1 MKPWVVVAGDFT
13 PLGGMDV
20 ANLALARH
28 RARRGDQ
35 VHVVAHRVWS
45 DLEQLPG
52 IVVHHVWRPL
62 GRHLLGSPLLARKG
76 QRVWNSLRD
85 SGARA
90 VVNGGNCPLADV
102 NWVHYLH
109 AAFAPKAAGSPSRR
123 AKQAFTHER
132 DVAAER
138 RALCGARVVICN
150 SERTR
155 RDVVERHGLDES
167 CVHVVYYGS
176 DTHRLALV
184 DAAARRA
191 AREKLGWPLDRPVV
205 GFVGALGDRR
215 KAFDTVFEAWIS
227 LCRTRDWD
235 ADLAVVGSGAELP
248 RWRERAS
255 SSGFGD
261 RIRFLG
267 FRDDV
272 PFILSALDGFVH
284 PARYEAYG
292 LSVHEAV
299 CRGIPAIVSASSGV
313 AERYPADLHQLL
325 IANPDNPGE
334 LAERLRYWRSNHG
347 WLAEVVRP
355 LSDALRSHTWDAM
368 ASEIVRKVEQAA

>member
-1 MKPWVVVAGDFT
+1 VKPWLVVAGDFT
-13 PLGGMDV
+13 PLGGMDG

-28 RARRGDQ
+28 LARRGHE
-35 VHVVAHRVWS
+35 VHVVAHRVWN

-52 IVVHHVWRPL
+52 VVVHPVWRPL

-76 QRVWNSLRD
+76 QRVWNSLR
-85 SGARA
+85 SRGARA
-90 VVNGGNCPLADV
+90 VVNGGNCALADA

-109 AAFAPKAAGSPSRR
+109 AAFAPAVAGSPARR

-138 RALCGARVVICN
+138 RALRGARVVICN

-155 RDVVERHGLDES
+155 RQVVEWHGLDDTR
-167 CVHVVYYGS
+167 VHVVYYGT
-176 DTHRLALV
+176 DADRLTLV
-184 DAAARRA
+184 DAAVRRE
-191 AREKLGWPLDRPVV
+191 AREKLGWPVDRPVV

-215 KAFDTVFEAWIS
+215 KAFDTVFDAWTA
-227 LCRTRDWD
+227 LCRTGDWD
-235 ADLAVVGSGAELP
+235 ADLAVIGSGAELP
-248 RWRERAS
+248 HWRERAAAS
-255 SSGFGD
+255 RLGD

-299 CRGIPAIVSASSGV
+299 CRGIPAIVSSSSGV
-313 AERYPADLHQLL
+313 AERYPAALHQLL
-325 IANPDNPGE
+325 VGNPDDSGE
-334 LAERLRYWRSNHG
+334 LAERLRYWRANHDR
-347 WLAEVVRP
+347 LAEAVLP
-355 LSDALRSHTWDAM
+355 LSAALRSRTWDVM
-368 ASEIVRKVEQAA
+368 ASEIVQRVEQAA

>member
-1 MKPWVVVAGDFT
+1 MKPWLVVAGDFT

-28 RARRGDQ
+28 LARRGDE
-35 VHVVAHRVWS
+35 VHVVAHRVWT

-52 IVVHHVWRPL
+52 VVVHHVWRPL
-62 GRHLLGSPLLARKG
+62 GRHLLGSPLLARRG
-76 QRVWNSLRD
+76 RRVWNRLRGR
-85 SGARA
+85 GARA
-90 VVNGGNCPLADV
+90 VVNGGNCAVADA

-109 AAFAPKAAGSPSRR
+109 AASAPTVASSPARR
-123 AKQAFTHER
+123 AKQSFTHER

-138 RALCGARVVICN
+138 RALRGARVVICN

-155 RDVVERHGLDES
+155 RHVVEWHGLEDAR
-167 CVHVVYYGS
+167 VHVVYYGT
-176 DTHRLALV
+176 DADCLTTV

-191 AREKLGWPLDRPVV
+191 AREKLGWRLDRPVV

-215 KAFDTVFEAWIS
+215 KAFDTVFETWTV
-227 LCRTRDWD
+227 LCKARDWD

-248 RWRERAS
+248 RWRERAAAA
-255 SSGFGD
+255 GLGD

-313 AERYPADLHQLL
+313 AERYPTALHQLL
-325 IANPDNPGE
+325 VANPDDPGE
-334 LAERLRYWRSNHG
+334 LAERLRYWRSNYEN
-347 WLAEVVRP
+347 LAEAVQP
-355 LSDALRSHTWDAM
+355 LSAALRSRTWEVM
-368 ASEIVRKVEQAA
+368 AAEIVQLVEQAA

>member
-1 MKPWVVVAGDFT
+1 VKPWLVVAGDFS

-28 RARRGDQ
+28 LARRGDE
-35 VHVVAHRVWS
+35 VHVVAHRVWK

-52 IVVHHVWRPL
+52 VVVHHAWRPL

-76 QRVWNSLRD
+76 QRVWNSLR
-85 SGARA
+85 SRGARA
-90 VVNGGNCPLADV
+90 VVNGGNCALADA

-109 AAFAPKAAGSPSRR
+109 AAFAPIGGSSPARR

-132 DVAAER
+132 DLAAER
-138 RALCGARVVICN
+138 RALRGARVVICN

-155 RDVVERHGLDES
+155 RHVVEWHGLDDTR
-167 CVHVVYYGS
+167 VHVVYYGT
-176 DTHRLALV
+176 DAERLTPV
-184 DAAARRA
+184 DASVRRA
-191 AREKLGWPLDRPVV
+191 ARETLGWPQDRPIV

-215 KAFDTVFEAWIS
+215 KAFDTVFAAWTA
-227 LCRTRDWD
+227 LCRRRDWD

-248 RWRERAS
+248 QWRERAA
-255 SSGFGD
+255 GLGD
-261 RIRFLG
+261 RVRFLG

-272 PFILSALDGFVH
+272 PFILAALDGFVH

-299 CRGIPAIVSASSGV
+299 CRGIPAIVSSSSGV
-313 AERYPADLHQLL
+313 AERYPTALQELL
-325 IANPDNPGE
+325 VANPDDPGE
-334 LAERLRYWRSNHG
+334 LAERLRYWRGNQNR
-347 WLAEVVRP
+347 LAEAVLP
-355 LSDALRSHTWDAM
+355 LSAVFRSRTWDVM
-368 ASEIVRKVEQAA
+368 ASEMVHTVEQAA

>member
-1 MKPWVVVAGDFT
+1 MKPWLVVAGDFT

-28 RARRGDQ
+28 LARRGDE
-35 VHVVAHRVWS
+35 VHVVAHRVWK
-45 DLEQLPG
+45 DLAQLPG
-52 IVVHHVWRPL
+52 VVVHHVWRPL

-76 QRVWNSLRD
+76 QRVWNSLR
-85 SGARA
+85 SRGARA
-90 VVNGGNCPLADV
+90 VVNGGNCALADV

-109 AAFAPKAAGSPSRR
+109 AAFAPSAGSSPARR
-123 AKQAFTHER
+123 VKQAFTHER
-132 DVAAER
+132 DMAAER
-138 RALCGARVVICN
+138 RALRDARVVICN

-155 RDVVERHGLDES
+155 RHVVERHGLDDS
-167 CVHVVYYGS
+167 RVHVVYYGT
-176 DTHRLALV
+176 DADQLTLV
-184 DAAARRA
+184 DGAARRA
-191 AREKLGWPLDRPVV
+191 ARENLGWPLDRPVV

-215 KAFDTVFEAWIS
+215 KAFDTVFAAWTA

-248 RWRERAS
+248 RWRGRAEA
-255 SSGFGD
+255 SGLGD

-299 CRGIPAIVSASSGV
+299 CRGIPAIVSGSSGV
-313 AERYPADLHQLL
+313 AERYPTALQHLL
-325 IANPDNPGE
+325 VANPDDPGE
-334 LAERLRYWRSNHG
+334 LAERLRYWRANHDR
-347 WLAEVVRP
+347 LAEAVLP
-355 LSDALRSHTWDAM
+355 LSAALRSRTWDVM
-368 ASEIVRKVEQAA
+368 ASEIVHTVEQAA

>member
-1 MKPWVVVAGDFT
+1 MKPWLVVAGDFT

-28 RARRGDQ
+28 LARRGDE

-45 DLEQLPG
+45 DLERLPG
-52 IVVHHVWRPL
+52 VVVHHVWRPL
-62 GRHLLGSPLLARKG
+62 GRHLLGRPLLARKG
-76 QRVWNSLRD
+76 QRVWNSLR
-85 SGARA
+85 SRGARA
-90 VVNGGNCPLADV
+90 VVNGGNCALADV

-109 AAFAPKAAGSPSRR
+109 AAFAPAVASSPARR

-132 DVAAER
+132 DIAAER
-138 RALCGARVVICN
+138 RALRGARVVICN

-155 RDVVERHGLDES
+155 RHVVEWHGLDDTR
-167 CVHVVYYGS
+167 VHVVYYGTDS
-176 DTHRLALV
+176 ERLTLV
-184 DAAARRA
+184 DTAVRRD
-191 AREKLGWPLDRPVV
+191 AREQLGWPLDRPVV

-215 KAFDTVFEAWIS
+215 KAFDTVFAAWTA
-227 LCRTRDWD
+227 LCTSPDWD

-248 RWRERAS
+248 QWRERAAA
-255 SSGFGD
+255 SGLGD

-272 PFILSALDGFVH
+272 PFVLSALDGFVH

-299 CRGIPAIVSASSGV
+299 CRGIPAIVSSSSGV
-313 AERYPADLHQLL
+313 AERYPAALHQLL
-325 IANPDNPGE
+325 VTDPDDPGE
-334 LAERLRYWRSNHG
+334 LVERLRYWRGNHDR
-347 WLAEVVRP
+347 LAEAVLP
-355 LSDALRSHTWDAM
+355 LSAALRSRTWDVM
-368 ASEIVRKVEQAA
+368 ASEIVHTVEQAA

>member
-1 MKPWVVVAGDFT
+1 MKPWLVVAGDFT

-28 RARRGDQ
+28 LAERGHE
-35 VHVVAHRVWS
+35 VHVVAHRVWT
-45 DLEQLPG
+45 DLEQQPG
-52 IVVHHVWRPL
+52 IVVHPVWRPL

-76 QRVWNSLRD
+76 QRVWNSLR
-85 SGARA
+85 SRGARA
-90 VVNGGNCPLADV
+90 MVNGGNCALADA

-109 AAFAPKAAGSPSRR
+109 AAFAPPAAGSPSQR

-138 RALCGARVVICN
+138 RALRGARVVICN

-155 RDVVERHGLDES
+155 RQVVEWHGLDEA
-167 CVHVVYYGS
+167 CVHVVYYGT
-176 DTHRLALV
+176 DADRLTLV
-184 DAAARRA
+184 DAAGRRTAR
-191 AREKLGWPLDRPVV
+191 KQLGWPLDRPVV

-215 KAFDTVFEAWIS
+215 KAFDTVFHAWTT

-248 RWRERAS
+248 QWRARAAA
-255 SSGFGD
+255 SGLGD

-272 PFILSALDGFVH
+272 PFLLSALDGFVH
-284 PARYEAYG
+284 PARYEPYG

-299 CRGIPAIVSASSGV
+299 CRGIPAIVASTSGV
-313 AERYPADLHQLL
+313 AERYPTELQHLL
-325 IANPDNPGE
+325 ITNPDDPAE
-334 LAERLRYWRSNHG
+334 LAERLRYWRSNHDR
-347 WLAEVVRP
+347 LAEAVVP
-355 LSDALRSHTWDAM
+355 LSATLRSRTWDMM
-368 ASEIVRKVEQAA
+368 ALEIVQRVEQAA

>member
-1 MKPWVVVAGDFT
+1 VKPWLVVAGDFT

-28 RARRGDQ
+28 LARRGDE
-35 VHVVAHRVWS
+35 VHVVAHRVWT
-45 DLEQLPG
+45 DLKQLPG

-76 QRVWNSLRD
+76 QQVWNGLHGR
-85 SGARA
+85 GARA
-90 VVNGGNCPLADV
+90 VVNGGNCALTDA

-109 AAFAPKAAGSPSRR
+109 AAFAPTVAVSSSRR

-138 RALCGARVVICN
+138 RALRGARVVICN

-155 RDVVERHGLDES
+155 QQVVEWHGLDEA
-167 CVHVVYYGS
+167 CVHVVYYGT
-176 DTHRLALV
+176 DADRLTFV
-184 DAAARRA
+184 DAGMRRA

-205 GFVGALGDRR
+205 GFIGALGDRR
-215 KAFDTVFEAWIS
+215 KAFDTVFEAWTA
-227 LCRTRDWD
+227 LCQTRDWD

-248 RWRERAS
+248 RWRERAAS
-255 SSGFGD
+255 SKLGA

-299 CRGIPAIVSASSGV
+299 CRGIPAIVSSSSGV
-313 AERYPADLHQLL
+313 AERYPTELQQLL
-325 IANPDNPGE
+325 IADPDDPGE
-334 LAERLRYWRSNHG
+334 LAERLRYWRSNHLR
-347 WLAEVVRP
+347 LAEAVLP
-355 LSDALRSHTWDAM
+355 LSDALRSRTWDVM
-368 ASEIVRKVEQAA
+368 ASEIVRCVEQAA

>member
-1 MKPWVVVAGDFT
+1 VKPWLVVAGDFT

-28 RARRGDQ
+28 LARRGHE
-35 VHVVAHRVWS
+35 VHVVAHRVWT

-76 QRVWNSLRD
+76 QRVWNSLR
-85 SGARA
+85 SRGARA
-90 VVNGGNCPLADV
+90 VVNGGNCALADA

-109 AAFAPKAAGSPSRR
+109 AAFAPNVAGSPSRR

-138 RALCGARVVICN
+138 RALRGARVVICN

-155 RDVVERHGLDES
+155 RQVVEWHKLDEA
-167 CVHVVYYGS
+167 CVHVVYYGT
-176 DTHRLALV
+176 DPDRLTLV
-184 DAAARRA
+184 DAEMRRA

-215 KAFDTVFEAWIS
+215 KAFDTVFEAWTA
-227 LCRTRDWD
+227 LCRTREWD

-248 RWRERAS
+248 HWRARAAA
-255 SSGFGD
+255 SGIGD

-272 PFILSALDGFVH
+272 PFVLSSLDGFVH

-299 CRGIPAIVSASSGV
+299 CCGIPAIVSSSSGV
-313 AERYPADLHQLL
+313 AERYPTELQHLL
-325 IANPDNPGE
+325 IADPDDPGE
-334 LAERLRYWRSNHG
+334 LAERLRYWRANHDR
-347 WLAEVVRP
+347 LTEAVRP
-355 LSDALRSHTWDAM
+355 FSETLRSRTWDAM
-368 ASEIVRKVEQAA
+368 ASEIVQRVEQAA

>member
-1 MKPWVVVAGDFT
+1 MTPWLVVAGDFT

-28 RARRGDQ
+28 LARRGDE

-52 IVVHHVWRPL
+52 VVVHRVWRPL

-76 QRVWNSLRD
+76 QRVWNSLR
-85 SGARA
+85 SRGARA
-90 VVNGGNCPLADV
+90 VVNGGNCAVADA

-109 AAFAPKAAGSPSRR
+109 AAFAPTAGSPARR

-132 DVAAER
+132 DIAAER
-138 RALCGARVVICN
+138 RALRGARVVICN

-155 RDVVERHGLDES
+155 RHVVEWHGLDDTR
-167 CVHVVYYGS
+167 VHVVYYGT
-176 DTHRLALV
+176 DAERLTLA
-184 DAAARRA
+184 DAAVRRVARA
-191 AREKLGWPLDRPVV
+191 KLGWPLDRPVV

-215 KAFDTVFEAWIS
+215 KAFDTVFAAWTA
-227 LCRTRDWD
+227 LCRTADWD

-248 RWRERAS
+248 HWRERAAV
-255 SSGFGD
+255 SGLGG

-272 PFILSALDGFVH
+272 PFLLSALDGFVH
-284 PARYEAYG
+284 PARYDAYG

-299 CRGIPAIVSASSGV
+299 CRGIPAIVSSSSGV
-313 AERYPADLHQLL
+313 AERYPAALHQLL
-325 IANPDNPGE
+325 VTNPDDPGE
-334 LAERLRYWRSNHG
+334 LAERLRYWRGNHDR
-347 WLAEVVRP
+347 LAEAVLP
-355 LSDALRSHTWDAM
+355 LSATLRSRTWDVM
-368 ASEIVRKVEQAA
+368 ASEIVQAVERAA